1 MGNRCGGQRREMME
15 ARAAAMRRRCSSSPG
30 APPAAVSV
38 EKKTDDQGDKKVKFT
53 MDIPGVR
60 MQDLK
65 IQVEN
70 TNELVV
76 SGKRNGNEFTRR
88 IPLSESILTDTLR
101 ANLSLGVLVISA
113 NEKPT
118 PAPIVI
124 DVTTSTEESAAAEET
139 SDNSENAE
147 EVVAPAEEEEETV

>member
-76 SGKRNGNEFTRR
+76 SGKRNGNEFSRR
-88 IPLSESILTDTLR
+88 ISLSESILTDTLH

-124 DVTTSTEESAAAEET
+124 NVTTSTEESAVAEET
-139 SDNSENAE
+139 TDDSDIAE
-147 EVVAPAEEEEETV
+147 EVVARTETVHV